1 MKSVA
6 FVDELFC
13 PPDPFPT
20 PPRRLHFFFE
30 AQCDACPEALAI
42 VSGNESLTYAEL
54 DRRAN
59 QLAHA
64 LIAQGAGPGD
74 TVGILLERS
83 AATYVSLLAV
93 LKAGAAF
100 VPIDPSFPAE
110 RVAFI
115 AADAALACLVTSA
128 RFRAVTGTLPCA
140 ALEVEPGPA
149 PGPQSGNPSPAVERG
164 RRPRL
169 HHLYVRTDQAGPRA
183 LAVNHSNIC
192 HFLAVVT
199 PIYDVTP
206 PATASTRA

>member
-42 VSGNESLTYAEL
+42 VSGDESLTYAEL

-100 VPIDPSFPAE
+100 VPIDPSFPPN
-110 RVAFI
+110 
-115 AADAALACLVTSA
+115 ALHL
-128 RFRAVTGTLPCA
+128 LPPTRPWHA
-140 ALEVEPGPA
+140 SSPA
-149 PGPQSGNPSPAVERG
+149 PGSAPSPAHCPVLPSKSMTRPG
-164 RRPRL
+164 AWTAIRRPVPRCQAQAT
-169 HHLYVRTDQAGPRA
+169 RSPTSSIRRGPPAGPRV
-183 LAVNHSNIC
+183 LASCIPTS
-192 HFLAVVT
+192 AISSPSSRQST
-199 PIYDVTP
+199 ES
-206 PATASTRA
+206 PARIASTRA